1 MNQAIMAASDTYSVR
16 AVLEGGP
23 ASIPAASRTQ
33 VVSPQDE
40 KIKLP
45 HYGGYEHF
53 VRTAELDL
61 DESASIQRIIF
72 RWITRTE
79 IAE

>member
-1 MNQAIMAASDTYSVR
+1 MAVPGTYTMC

-23 ASIPAASRTQ
+23 TSIPAASRTQ
-33 VVSPQDE
+33 VVSPRDE

-61 DESASIQRIIF
+61 DESASSHRIIF

>member
-1 MNQAIMAASDTYSVR
+1 MDAIRATADADLVQ

-23 ASIPAASRTQ
+23 ASIPESLRTQ
-33 VVSPQDE
+33 LVSPNAG
-40 KIKLP
+40 KIKIQ

-53 VRTAELDL
+53 ERNSETNHDSTPQPA
-61 DESASIQRIIF
+61 IF
-72 RWITRTE
+72 RWTMRTE

>member
-1 MNQAIMAASDTYSVR
+1 MEALTVNNLNPLLDQQKTIY

-23 ASIPAASRTQ
+23 ADIPSSLRTLYR
-33 VVSPQDE
+33 PPGE
-40 KIKLP
+40 ERKIKIM
-45 HYGGYEHF
+45 HRGGYEHF
-53 VRTAELDL
+53 VR
-61 DESASIQRIIF
+61 DEDSPEPVVF

>member
-1 MNQAIMAASDTYSVR
+1 MDQTIAKGSDIDSVR

-23 ASIPAASRTQ
+23 ASIPEASRSQ
-33 VVSPQDE
+33 EVSPHDV

-53 VRTAELDL
+53 ERSAELG
-61 DESASIQRIIF
+61 ETASLNRIIF
-72 RWITRTE
+72 RWTMRTE
-79 IAE
+79 VAE

>member
-1 MNQAIMAASDTYSVR
+1 MEQVSDTDYVW

-23 ASIPAASRTQ
+23 ASIPEASRSRE
-33 VVSPQDE
+33 VSPHDE

-53 VRTAELDL
+53 ERTRDLGERTALD
-61 DESASIQRIIF
+61 RIIF
-72 RWITRTE
+72 RWTMRTE
-79 IAE
+79 VAE

>member
-1 MNQAIMAASDTYSVR
+1 MKMVEFDFVQ

-23 ASIPAASRTQ
+23 ATIPIASRIQ
-33 VVSPQDE
+33 AVGPLDE
-40 KIKLP
+40 KIKLS

-53 VRTAELDL
+53 VRTGSLVEDT
-61 DESASIQRIIF
+61 SCQQIVF
-72 RWITRTE
+72 RWSTRTE